1 MLPKP
6 CVLHNQKKVLPTTTT
21 TTRIIARQKKALKI
35 NTTHSLECGGTS
47 FVCKSLQ
54 SLCKEV
60 HNPVTEAKETEK
72 KTKAK
77 LDIHHI

>member
-6 CVLHNQKKVLPTTTT
+6 CVLHNKKKDYLLLLLL
-21 TTRIIARQKKALKI
+21 QELLQGKKKAVRI

-60 HNPVTEAKETEK
+60 HNPVTEAKKKDK

-77 LDIHHI
+77 SDIHHI